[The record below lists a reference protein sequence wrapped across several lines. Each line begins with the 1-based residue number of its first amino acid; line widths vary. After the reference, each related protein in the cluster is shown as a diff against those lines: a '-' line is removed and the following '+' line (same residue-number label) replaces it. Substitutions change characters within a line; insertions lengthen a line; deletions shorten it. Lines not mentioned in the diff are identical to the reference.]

1 MPDEILL
8 RNGKKWFVQDFQF
21 IIYMISLSSQCKN
34 GGWICHDQ
42 PLSSRT
48 CSIVG
53 LTHLETFDGALLNI
67 KPGNY
72 LLVKVRIRENEKV
85 QYFSILSSN

>member
-1 MPDEILL
+1 MVSSLFLI
-8 RNGKKWFVQDFQF
+8 RC
-21 IIYMISLSSQCKN
+21 ISISHFSQCKN

-53 LTHLETFDGALLNI
+53 LTHLETFDGSSLNV
-67 KPGNY
+67 KPGHY
-72 LLVKVRIRENEKV
+72 LLVKVRYR
-85 QYFSILSSN
+85 LSNSTIFFGPVIKIICAWTQLFF

>member
-1 MPDEILL
+1 
-8 RNGKKWFVQDFQF
+8 
-21 IIYMISLSSQCKN
+21 MISLSSQCKN